1 MRGTADEFEDAVRC
15 ASREDIAEARAQ
27 LRTTIDYLLGGGR
40 TAGGQAAGA
49 GEGVW
54 VLVIE

>member
-54 VLVIE
+54 FS